1 MIKSQKMEDKLNK
14 QELDL
19 LQYIPQ
25 RPPFVMVDKVYE
37 DGPNYIITGFD
48 LKEDN
53 VLAENG
59 FFNEGG
65 LVENIAQ
72 SAALFAGFQF
82 RSKGKSTPIG
92 YIAGIKD
99 LKVFAKPSC
108 NTEIKTRITLTND
121 LMNIQVV
128 EGEVFDQENKK
139 IASCELRIFI
149 KAD

>member
-1 MIKSQKMEDKLNK
+1 MDNLNK
-14 QELDL
+14 QEIDVLK
-19 LQYIPQ
+19 YIPQ
-25 RPPFVMVDKVYE
+25 RPPFVMVDKVFE
-37 DGPNYIITGFD
+37 DGPDYIITGFD

-53 VLAENG
+53 ILAENG
-59 FFNEGG
+59 YFNEGG

-82 RSKGKSTPIG
+82 QAKGKPAPLG

-99 LKVFAKPSC
+99 LKIFFRPPC
-108 NTEIKTRITLTND
+108 NTEIKTKIRLTND

-128 EGEVFDQENKK
+128 EGEVFNKENQKV
-139 IASCELRIFI
+139 ASCELRIFI